1 MFKILV
7 KDVEAWVKSERVMY
21 ASGEG
26 KRFFVTV
33 HAGPGVERYI
43 VHNMRTGEDKGFNS
57 RGEAVRFFNQLSVA
71 PQE

>member
-1 MFKILV
+1 MFKIFA
-7 KDVEAWVKSERVMY
+7 KDVDAWVKSQRVMY

-43 VHNMRTGEDKGFNS
+43 VHNMRTGEDSGFTNL
-57 RGEAVRFFNQLSVA
+57 GEAVRFFNQLSVA

>member
-7 KDVEAWVKSERVMY
+7 KDVESWMKSERVMF

-26 KRFFVTV
+26 KRFFITV
-33 HAGPGVERYI
+33 HAGPNVERYI
-43 VHNMRTGEDKGFNS
+43 VHNMRTGKDKGFTNRS
-57 RGEAVRFFNQLSVA
+57 EAVRFFNQLSVA